1 MEMNEFKIKTKVY
14 EIILEENGNFK
25 SLVEITKRI
34 QTKYMKIGSEES
46 GENFVITLYYIE
58 ESEDKWR
65 MVYKDQLLFSTI
77 VN

>member
-1 MEMNEFKIKTKVY
+1 MKMNEFKVKTKVY